1 MGNIEDIIWPE
12 NATKINQSTQEK
24 RRYSNFVKDFLQT
37 LQQLDSNFI
46 FGNSVSEKNLDFIAS
61 NYINKYWNE
70 KKILESC

>member
-12 NATKINQSTQEK
+12 NVTKINQSTQEK

-46 FGNSVSEKNLDFIAS
+46 FGNSVSEENLDFIAS

-70 KKILESC
+70 KTILENC